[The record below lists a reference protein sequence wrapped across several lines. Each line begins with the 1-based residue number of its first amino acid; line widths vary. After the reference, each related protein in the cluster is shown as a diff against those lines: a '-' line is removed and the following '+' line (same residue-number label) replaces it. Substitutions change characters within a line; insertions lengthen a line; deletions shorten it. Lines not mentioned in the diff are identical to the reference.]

1 MKARLRQPVRPKLP
15 VSFTGAELPANDI
28 RDEGSYR
35 SLEYVN
41 VDLSKRDAASV
52 DIGQCRFKR
61 VSLAQTELDR
71 ALISDAVFEGCD
83 LANLRARDCSFI
95 RATLSGSRMMG
106 MSWAEG
112 SVRETVFSG
121 CGMDMS
127 SFRFS
132 VFKRVVF
139 ADCKLRHAD
148 FQEADLRGARFERC
162 DLTAAQFS
170 KAQMEG
176 TRFAHC
182 TLAGLNGVTSLRGA
196 IVTSEDALGL
206 AYSLAG
212 ALGITI
218 EDETAVVLRTLGDD
232 LH

>member
-1 MKARLRQPVRPKLP
+1 
-15 VSFTGAELPANDI
+15 
-28 RDEGSYR
+28 
-35 SLEYVN
+35 
-41 VDLSKRDAASV
+41 
-52 DIGQCRFKR
+52 
-61 VSLAQTELDR
+61 
-71 ALISDAVFEGCD
+71 
-83 LANLRARDCSFI
+83 
-95 RATLSGSRMMG
+95 
-106 MSWAEG
+106 
-112 SVRETVFSG
+112 VRETVFSG